1 MRALRVSRVTSGLL
15 ICFGSLLSIAC
26 SKKEEA
32 PEPVV
37 SVQVERVVRSEI
49 QQQVDVEA
57 ILFPKEQ
64 AALTAKIS
72 APVKMF
78 YVNRGSH
85 VHRGELLATLE
96 NRDLA
101 AAEVEGQG
109 AYEQAQAAYNIE
121 TSSALPE
128 EWQKA
133 EYDLKA
139 AKQAYEAE
147 QKVYESRQSL
157 YKEGALPRKELDQ
170 ATVAM
175 IQAKGQYEVAQKHM
189 AALEAAGKKD
199 QLKSAQGQLAA
210 AQGKYEGAAAQL
222 SYSEIRSPID
232 GVVTERPLY
241 AGEMASAGSPI
252 LTVMD
257 TSRVIAKAHLP
268 QKNAAAIKL
277 GDAATITDP
286 GDAKVTG
293 RISVISPALD
303 PGSTTVE
310 IWVEADNPRNELRPG
325 STVDL
330 KIAGRAEKDALL
342 VPTEALLK
350 TSEGGSMVMVA
361 GDDGLA
367 HQVAVETGIREGD
380 RVQIVKGLRGNENVI
395 VRGGY
400 GIPDKTKITVTAGSI
415 ETSGKPEAGEERD
428 RQVNPGD
435 KGKH

>member
-1 MRALRVSRVTSGLL
+1 VRGSRRLRITSAMLVAL
-15 ICFGSLLSIAC
+15 GSMVGIAC
-26 SKKEEA
+26 SRRETE

-37 SVQVERVVRSEI
+37 SVQVERVERGEI
-49 QQQVDVEA
+49 QQQIDVEA
-57 ILFPKEQ
+57 VLSPKDQ

-72 APVKMF
+72 APVKTF
-78 YVNRGSH
+78 YVNRGSR
-85 VHRGELLATLE
+85 VHKGQLLAVLE
-96 NRDLA
+96 NRDLV
-101 AAEVEGQG
+101 AAEVENKG

-139 AKQAYEAE
+139 AKEAYEAE
-147 QKVYESRQSL
+147 QKVYESRKNL

-175 IQAKGQYEVAQKHM
+175 IQVTGQYEVAQKHV

-199 QLKSAQGQLAA
+199 QLKSAKGQLAS

-241 AGEMASAGSPI
+241 PGEMAPAGSPI

-257 TSRVIAKAHLP
+257 ISRVIAKAHMP
-268 QKNAAAIKL
+268 QANAAAIKL
-277 GDAATITDP
+277 GDSATITAS
-286 GDAKVTG
+286 GDAKATGKVT
-293 RISVISPALD
+293 IISPALD
-303 PGSTTVE
+303 PNSTTVE
-310 IWVEADNPRNELRPG
+310 IWVEAINPNNALRPG

-330 KIAGRAEKDALL
+330 QIAGQKEKSAVL
-342 VPTEALLK
+342 VPAAALLK
-350 TSEGGSMVMVA
+350 TPQGESVVMVA
-361 GDDGLA
+361 ATDGRA
-367 HQVAVETGIREGD
+367 HQVAVETGIHEGD
-380 RVQIVKGLRGNENVI
+380 RVQILKGLEGNENVI

-400 GIPDKTKITVTAGSI
+400 GIPDKTRITVASASNEGAD
-415 ETSGKPEAGEERD
+415 KPRAGESSESK
-428 RQVNPGD
+428 NGD
-435 KGKH
+435 KGKD